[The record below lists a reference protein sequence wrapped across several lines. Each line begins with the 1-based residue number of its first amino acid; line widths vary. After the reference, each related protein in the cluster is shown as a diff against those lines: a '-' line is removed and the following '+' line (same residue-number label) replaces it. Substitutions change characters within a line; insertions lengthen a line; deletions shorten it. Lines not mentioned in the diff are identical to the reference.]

1 LDCLEPLLRRAL
13 TDAVMNA
20 VYIAAFKAVPAMTAS
35 DMDRWRQDVYVLQRE
50 PVIAA
55 ILQTFPRN
63 YRFVGRK
70 DKVYFSTLGRLIGNA
85 VPPKLARTIGAE
97 LLKVAA
103 THQAKAIAR

>member
-55 ILQTFPRN
+55 ILT
-63 YRFVGRK
+63 
-70 DKVYFSTLGRLIGNA
+70 A
-85 VPPKLARTIGAE
+85 AREGSHE
-97 LLKVAA
+97 
-103 THQAKAIAR
+103 